1 MQIWQLF
8 IVLRYPVTISVT
20 VFSNL
25 TKLTNDLFIN
35 IIQINTTLYQ
45 TNDATPQWII
55 LNNFVQFQN
64 SNIAN

>member
-1 MQIWQLF
+1 MATF
-8 IVLRYPVTISVT
+8 YPVIISVT
-20 VFSNL
+20 VFSQL

-35 IIQINTTLYQ
+35 IIQINATLYQ